1 MLEPSVFTNSEI
13 ISVVQEEYHI
23 KVREIRKINEG
34 SANIYIINNNQYVLK
49 EFPSWYTKDNINK
62 EARIITHLQK
72 DGIPVANYIK
82 TINNDY
88 SFLYKNRVVILQK
101 FIEGKTL
108 KLNTATEQQV
118 FESMEYLGK
127 IIKSLESLDFNLEVN
142 TIISPEIIAE
152 NILKLKKLLLQTPK
166 KEYSHIYKDLQ
177 IKLTILEDMQNNL
190 NFKDLNH
197 LTIMNTHG
205 DYNILQFIY
214 KNNQIN
220 AILDFASATKMP
232 IVWEIIRSYSYID
245 KKAKN
250 GTIDINNLIKCLQKI
265 NKYIKLNSYD
275 LEYMPIIYMLQLAGS
290 SFGYKEYLKDNSK
303 QELLTFA
310 YFRTN
315 LCRYLYTNKEIISNA
330 LKNEFLS

>member
-23 KVREIRKINEG
+23 KVRWIRKINEG

-72 DGIPVANYIK
+72 DGIPVAKYIK

-108 KLNTATEQQV
+108 KLNTATEQQM

-152 NILKLKKLLLQTPK
+152 NILKLKNYYYKRLK
-166 KEYSHIYKDLQ
+166 KNIHIFIKIYK
-177 IKLTILEDMQNNL
+177 L
-190 NFKDLNH
+190 N
-197 LTIMNTHG
+197 
-205 DYNILQFIY
+205 
-214 KNNQIN
+214 
-220 AILDFASATKMP
+220 
-232 IVWEIIRSYSYID
+232 
-245 KKAKN
+245 
-250 GTIDINNLIKCLQKI
+250 
-265 NKYIKLNSYD
+265 
-275 LEYMPIIYMLQLAGS
+275 
-290 SFGYKEYLKDNSK
+290 
-303 QELLTFA
+303 
-310 YFRTN
+310 
-315 LCRYLYTNKEIISNA
+315 
-330 LKNEFLS
+330 

>member
-13 ISVVQEEYHI
+13 ISVIQEEYHI
-23 KVREIRKINEG
+23 KVRGIRKINEG

-108 KLNTATEQQV
+108 KLNTATEQQM

-142 TIISPEIIAE
+142 NIISPEIITE
-152 NILKLKKLLLQTPK
+152 NILKLKKLLLQTSK

-330 LKNEFLS
+330 LKNEILS

>member
-1 MLEPSVFTNSEI
+1 MLEPSVFTNTEI
-13 ISVVQEEYHI
+13 KTIIQEKYHI
-23 KVREIRKINEG
+23 KVLKIRKIKEG
-34 SANIYIINNNQYVLK
+34 SANIYIINTNQYVLK

-62 EARIITHLQK
+62 EARIIAHLQK
-72 DGIPVANYIK
+72 DGIPVAEYIK
-82 TINNDY
+82 TIDDDY

-108 KLNTATEQQV
+108 KLNTATEQQML
-118 FESMEYLGK
+118 ESMEYLGR

-142 TIISPEIIAE
+142 MIISPEIIAE
-152 NILKLKKLLLQTPK
+152 NILKLKKLLLQASK
-166 KEYSHIYKDLQ
+166 KEYSHIHKDLQ
-177 IKLTILEDMQNNL
+177 TKLTILEDMQNNL
-190 NFKDLNH
+190 NFKDLEQ

-214 KNNQIN
+214 KNNRIN
-220 AILDFASATKMP
+220 AILDFASASKMP

-250 GTIDINNLIKCLQKI
+250 GTIDIDNLIKCLKI
-265 NKYIKLNSYD
+265 FNKYIKLNKYD

-315 LCRYLYTNKEIISNA
+315 LCWHLYTNKEAISNA
-330 LKNEFLS
+330 LKTAFLS

>member
-1 MLEPSVFTNSEI
+1 
-13 ISVVQEEYHI
+13 
-23 KVREIRKINEG
+23 
-34 SANIYIINNNQYVLK
+34 
-49 EFPSWYTKDNINK
+49 
-62 EARIITHLQK
+62 
-72 DGIPVANYIK
+72 
-82 TINNDY
+82 
-88 SFLYKNRVVILQK
+88 
-101 FIEGKTL
+101 
-108 KLNTATEQQV
+108 
-118 FESMEYLGK
+118 
-127 IIKSLESLDFNLEVN
+127 
-142 TIISPEIIAE
+142 
-152 NILKLKKLLLQTPK
+152 
-166 KEYSHIYKDLQ
+166 
-177 IKLTILEDMQNNL
+177 MQNNL

>member
-108 KLNTATEQQV
+108 KLNTATEQQM

-152 NILKLKKLLLQTPK
+152 NILKLKNYYYKRLK
-166 KEYSHIYKDLQ
+166 KNIHIFIKIYK
-177 IKLTILEDMQNNL
+177 L
-190 NFKDLNH
+190 N
-197 LTIMNTHG
+197 
-205 DYNILQFIY
+205 
-214 KNNQIN
+214 
-220 AILDFASATKMP
+220 
-232 IVWEIIRSYSYID
+232 
-245 KKAKN
+245 
-250 GTIDINNLIKCLQKI
+250 
-265 NKYIKLNSYD
+265 
-275 LEYMPIIYMLQLAGS
+275 
-290 SFGYKEYLKDNSK
+290 
-303 QELLTFA
+303 
-310 YFRTN
+310 
-315 LCRYLYTNKEIISNA
+315 
-330 LKNEFLS
+330 